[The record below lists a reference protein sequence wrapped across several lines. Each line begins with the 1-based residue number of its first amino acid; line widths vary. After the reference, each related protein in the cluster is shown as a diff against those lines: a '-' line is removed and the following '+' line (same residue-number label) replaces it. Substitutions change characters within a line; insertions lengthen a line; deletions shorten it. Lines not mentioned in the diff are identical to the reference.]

1 MSIVIF
7 HQLSGIDPCEKH
19 IIIPVGHAKQHF
31 FMVRSKLEAKAIYVV
46 KQACGHDITVEDG
59 QKINKTCLGEYK
71 VITPEQQ
78 FLGIF
83 LCIFMYLKWP
93 WLLRFF
99 AKML

>member
-46 KQACGHDITVEDG
+46 KRLVGMIYEHQCMLEECA
-59 QKINKTCLGEYK
+59 
-71 VITPEQQ
+71 
-78 FLGIF
+78 
-83 LCIFMYLKWP
+83 
-93 WLLRFF
+93 LR
-99 AKML
+99 LP